1 MLLIILQYKMI
12 IYQGGEIM
20 KKFTY
25 EEVKNMFKQRDY
37 ELVSKEYVNCET
49 PLEYICN
56 KHRNEGIQDIDFAH
70 FKRGQGCRFCG
81 KENKRSGRE
90 KPLEEYGAKELT
102 ESKGMEFIKI
112 TRENSKLYIYYICPR
127 HRDVGIQRTTLE
139 GMRRMKIGCA
149 HCIGRHK
156 TTESFRLE
164 VFNINPKIK
173 INGEYINASTPIE
186 CECLI
191 DGIIWFP
198 KPNALLNGQ
207 GCPEC
212 GRIASNKNSTKTNQE
227 FVHQL
232 GIVNPDV
239 IPLQEYVQA
248 KIPIL
253 VMCKKCGYKWQT
265 TPDNL
270 LRGGSCQNCSTTNNE
285 KKLGDILIR
294 LGYHIERQKKYNDC
308 RDRLP
313 LPFDIYL
320 LNQNIL
326 VEYDGE
332 QHYMPVNFG
341 GISNDEA
348 EENLKKTQYHDAI
361 KNKYCH
367 QNNIPLIRV
376 PYWEKNNL
384 EEFII
389 SRLKQYINPFTL
401 QNDYIINN

>member
-1 MLLIILQYKMI
+1 
-12 IYQGGEIM
+12 M

-56 KHRNEGIQDIDFAH
+56 KHRNEGIQDIDFVH

-139 GMRRMKIGCA
+139 GMRRMKIGCT

-164 VFNINPKIK
+164 VFNINPNIK

-270 LRGGSCQNCSTTNNE
+270 LRGGSCQNCSATNNE
-285 KKLGDILIR
+285 KKLEDILIR

-401 QNDYIINN
+401 QNDYIINNR

>member
-1 MLLIILQYKMI
+1 
-12 IYQGGEIM
+12 M

-56 KHRNEGIQDIDFAH
+56 KHRNEGIQDIDFPH

-81 KENKRSGRE
+81 KENKCSGRE

-164 VFNINPKIK
+164 VFNINPNIK

-232 GIVNPDV
+232 GIVNPDI

-270 LRGGSCQNCSTTNNE
+270 LRGGSCQNCSATNNE

-401 QNDYIINN
+401 QNDYIINNR

>member
-25 EEVKNMFKQRDY
+25 EKVKDMFKQRDY
-37 ELVSKEYVNCET
+37 ELVSKEYINCET

-56 KHRNEGIQDIDFAH
+56 KHRNEGVQDIDFTH

-90 KPLEEYGAKELT
+90 KPLEEYGAKELA

-139 GMRRMKIGCA
+139 GMRRMKIGCT

-156 TTESFRLE
+156 TTDSFRRE
-164 VFNINPKIK
+164 VFNINPNIK
-173 INGEYINASTPIE
+173 INGEYIDAATPIE

-191 DGIIWFP
+191 DGTIWLP

-212 GRIASNKNSTKTNQE
+212 GRIASNKNSIKTNE
-227 FVHQL
+227 KFLYQL
-232 GIVNPDV
+232 SIVNPDIV
-239 IPLQEYVQA
+239 PLQEYIQS
-248 KIPIL
+248 KIPIW
-253 VMCKKCGYKWQT
+253 VMCKKCGYKWQA

-270 LRGGSCQNCSTTNNE
+270 LQGGNCQNCSATNNE
-285 KKLGDILIR
+285 KKLGNILIR

-308 RDRLP
+308 RDQLP

-320 LNQNIL
+320 LDQNIL
-326 VEYDGE
+326 IEYDGE

-341 GISNDEA
+341 GISDDEA
-348 EENLKKTQYHDAI
+348 KENLKKTQYHDAI
-361 KNKYCH
+361 KNEYCH
-367 QNNIPLIRV
+367 KNNIPLIRV

-384 EEFII
+384 EDFIVNQ
-389 SRLKQYINPFTL
+389 LKQYIGHSH
-401 QNDYIINN
+401 YKMII